1 MSRRGAPWIAG
12 ISVAILAAIAIL
24 AARLSYEPNAGT
36 GIYDS
41 PIAFDAYVAGLGLPG
56 MTPEQAQGRLVREG
70 FRCEGFSDGTA
81 TCHRKVR
88 GSNCAEQQFVDLKP
102 AGAASQGISTRFGL
116 TCR

>member
-1 MSRRGAPWIAG
+1 MSRRVSWIAG
-12 ISVAILAAIAIL
+12 IGIAIL
-24 AARLSYEPNAGT
+24 AVIAVLGARLSYEPNTGT

-41 PIAFDAYVAGLGLPG
+41 PMAFDAYVAGLGLSG
-56 MTPEQAQGRLVREG
+56 NSLEQAQARLTREG

-81 TCHRKVR
+81 ICHRKVR

-102 AGAASQGISTRFGL
+102 AGTASHGVSTRFGL